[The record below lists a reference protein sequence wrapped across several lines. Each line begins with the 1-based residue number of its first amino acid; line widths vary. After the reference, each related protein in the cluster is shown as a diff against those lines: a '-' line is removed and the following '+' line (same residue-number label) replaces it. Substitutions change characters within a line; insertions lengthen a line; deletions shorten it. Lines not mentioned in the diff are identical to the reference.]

1 MSSTFL
7 GVGWKFPIQLDRQ
20 QDIALAQEEEDIQ
33 EAIWIILS
41 TARGERL
48 MHPDF
53 GCGIHELLFAPND
66 SGAAGLAR
74 FYVQEALALWEP
86 RIEVAQ
92 VQVEAD
98 LADPAL
104 LLISIAYRVRTTN
117 SRYNFVYPFYL
128 TQGVAV

>member
-1 MSSTFL
+1 MRSAFL

-20 QDIALAQEEEDIQ
+20 QDIALSQEEEDIQ

-53 GCGIHELLFAPND
+53 GCGIQDLIFAPND

-74 FYVQEALALWEP
+74 FYVEEALAQWEP
-86 RIEVAQ
+86 RIDVEQ

-98 LADPAL
+98 LAEPAL
-104 LLISIAYRVRTTN
+104 LLISVAYRVRTTN
-117 SRYNFVYPFYL
+117 SRHNFVYPFYL
-128 TQGVAV
+128 TQGGAI